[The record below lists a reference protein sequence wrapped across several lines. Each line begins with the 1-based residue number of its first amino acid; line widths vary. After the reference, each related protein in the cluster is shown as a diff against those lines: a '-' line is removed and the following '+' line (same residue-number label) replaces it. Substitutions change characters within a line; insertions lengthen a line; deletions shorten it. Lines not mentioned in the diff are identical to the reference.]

1 MDTEKVKSYLP
12 FAILSFSIFYFAN
25 RISYIF
31 RHTLGENILVQAVN
45 TLENLQ
51 YIFGHL
57 SVHMTDLLFGSMIL
71 LLIFLILELKSSNRK
86 TYRKGIEYGS
96 ASWGT
101 AKDIK
106 AFLPKNEQNKILLS
120 QSEALMIN
128 EKPKDL
134 KYQRNLNVLVIGGTG
149 SGKTRFVLKPNL
161 MQLNSSYVV
170 TDSKGN
176 LIKETGQMFAD
187 KGYKIKV
194 LNLVNMKESMHY
206 NPMKYINNE
215 SDILKFVD
223 YLISNTTNP
232 NMKGG
237 DEFWVNAERL
247 LYMALIGYMFEVGDP
262 EERNFET
269 LIELLNNMQV
279 DENNQAYKNPVDFLF
294 DDLKE
299 TNPQSFAL
307 SQYTKYKMA
316 AGKTAKSILISA
328 GTRLSVFDIQEV
340 KELTRYDELDLEQ
353 IGDEKTIFYI
363 VVSDTSTTFNFLA
376 GIMYSQLFNVL
387 IEHADKQKNNALD
400 IPVQMYLDEFA
411 NIGTIPNF
419 EKIIA
424 SIRSR
429 GISAVPILQSLAQ
442 LKSKYKDSSD
452 TIIGNCDTQ
461 IFLGGKEGTT
471 LKQLSELLGKQTID
485 MQTHNLSR
493 GQSMSYSEN
502 NQVIGRELMTMDEI
516 SVMDNNESI
525 IQIRGV
531 KPFKSKKY
539 KIEKHKNYQL
549 ISDTP
554 EDNKAFNV
562 MNYLNKLR
570 EEDDDTLDMDHL
582 LSLRFKALNAEG
594 IEEEYVFDP
603 ASIQEETPVKMLN
616 THSKFN
622 QTD

>member
-1 MDTEKVKSYLP
+1 MDKDKVKNYLP
-12 FAILSFSIFYFAN
+12 LAVLSFSVFYLAN
-25 RISYIF
+25 RMSYVY
-31 RHTLGENILVQAVN
+31 RHTLGENTLIQLVN
-45 TLENLQ
+45 TFENVR
-51 YIFGHL
+51 YVFGHL
-57 SVHMTDLLFGSMIL
+57 SVHLTDLLFGGVVLLFIFL
-71 LLIFLILELKSSNRK
+71 LLEMKSSNRK
-86 TYRKGIEYGS
+86 TYRKGVEYGS

-106 AFLPKNEQNKILLS
+106 AFLPKKEKNKILLS
-120 QSEALMIN
+120 QTEALMIN

-134 KYQRNLNVLVIGGTG
+134 KEQRNLNILVVGGTG

-161 MQLNSSYVV
+161 MQMNSSYVV

-187 KGYKIKV
+187 NGYKIKV
-194 LNLVNMKESMHY
+194 LNLVNMDESMHY
-206 NPMKYINNE
+206 NPMEYIKNE

-223 YLISNTTNP
+223 YLISNTSNP

-247 LYMALIGYMFEVGDP
+247 LYLALIGYMFEVGEP

-279 DENNQAYKNPVDFLF
+279 DENDDSFKNPVDYLF
-294 DDLKE
+294 DELKE
-299 TNPQSFAL
+299 NNPQSFAL

-328 GTRLSVFDIQEV
+328 GTRLAVFDIQEV
-340 KELTRYDELDLEQ
+340 KALTSYDELELEK

-363 VVSDTSTTFNFLA
+363 VVSDSSTTFNFLA
-376 GIMYSQLFNVL
+376 GIMYNQLFNVL

-400 IPVQMYLDEFA
+400 IPVQIYLDEFA

-429 GISAVPILQSLAQ
+429 GISAVPILQSFAQ
-442 LKSKYKDSSD
+442 LKAKYKDSAD

-461 IFLGGKEGTT
+461 IFLGGKDGTT

-502 NQVIGRELMTMDEI
+502 NQLLGRELMTHDEI

-531 KPFKSKKY
+531 RPFKSKKY
-539 KIEKHKNYQL
+539 NLEKHKNYHL
-549 ISDTP
+549 ISDDP
-554 EDNKAFNV
+554 DDGKAFDV
-562 MNYLNKLR
+562 ANYLENIPKKEPDILK
-570 EEDDDTLDMDHL
+570 DIDLKALHFT
-582 LSLRFKALNAEG
+582 ALNADG
-594 IEEEYVFDP
+594 IAEEYVFNP
-603 ASIQEETPVKMLN
+603 EIIHEETIVRLIN
-616 THSKFN
+616 QESKLK